1 MPVAAIIAA
10 GVTAGGVITASKLN
24 SSATRDSAKLAT
36 DANTNAATIQAKSAA
51 DTLAFQ
57 RQQAE
62 TDFQN
67 NQQTARANYDQ
78 WATGQGRLKSLAAM
92 TGIARPDPPPFV
104 PGIDPQFTG
113 GSPLPSST
121 TAGPTAT
128 GAPGSVPT
136 VDWTAPAPQLASQ
149 LTAYFAAKGAPPTEV
164 PYWVSKAGELV
175 TRGQQLNDPSYP
187 DKRLAAAN
195 ILGGGAPTAAPTA
208 TPTAAPYSMATA
220 AYGAPATP
228 ILAPGVTGMA
238 PYKPYSFADMVA

>member
-92 TGIARPDPPPFV
+92 TGIARPDPPSFV

-121 TAGPTAT
+121 TASPTTT
-128 GAPGSVPT
+128 GAPGSDPILAALTDNYAKLGVSPT
-136 VDWTAPAPQLASQ
+136 GPGTGPTDIAYMAGKIQQTGGLTPDNVKYWFGPQGRIATELA
-149 LTAYFAAKGAPPTEV
+149 AAKG
-164 PYWVSKAGELV
+164 G
-175 TRGQQLNDPSYP
+175 
-187 DKRLAAAN
+187 AAT
-195 ILGGGAPTAAPTA
+195 APTAA
-208 TPTAAPYSMATA
+208 PTAAPYSMATA
-220 AYGAPATP
+220 AYGAPAVP
-228 ILAPGVTGMA
+228 ILAPGVTGMQ